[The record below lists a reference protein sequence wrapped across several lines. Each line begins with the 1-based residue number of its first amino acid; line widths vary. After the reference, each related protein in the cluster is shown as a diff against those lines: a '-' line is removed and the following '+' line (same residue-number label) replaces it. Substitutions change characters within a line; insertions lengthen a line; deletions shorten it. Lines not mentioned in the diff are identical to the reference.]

1 MSKVYD
7 RVSWSFL
14 KAVLT
19 VMNFDIKWINWI
31 MEYVTF
37 VYYTLLVNGN
47 LTNSFKPTQGLR
59 QGDPLSPSMF
69 LMYATILTIS
79 LVQVESL
86 NKIKGVK
93 VGRNGLSFTQLLF
106 VDDSLLFF
114 RKDNKSLENIQIIL
128 DWYCFVLG

>member
-1 MSKVYD
+1 
-7 RVSWSFL
+7 
-14 KAVLT
+14 
-19 VMNFDIKWINWI
+19 MNFDIKWINWI

-93 VGRNGLSFTQLLF
+93 VGRNGLSFTQFLF

>member
-19 VMNFDIKWINWI
+19 AMNFDIKWINWI

-47 LTNSFKPTQGLR
+47 LTNFFKPTQGLR

-79 LVQVESL
+79 LVQAESL

>member
-19 VMNFDIKWINWI
+19 AMNFDIKWINWI

-59 QGDPLSPSMF
+59 QGDLLSPSMF

>member
-19 VMNFDIKWINWI
+19 AMNFDIKWINWI

-47 LTNSFKPTQGLR
+47 LTNFFKPTQGLR

-69 LMYATILTIS
+69 LMYATTLTIS
-79 LVQVESL
+79 LVQAESL

>member
-19 VMNFDIKWINWI
+19 AMNFDIKWINWI

-79 LVQVESL
+79 LVQAESL

>member
-19 VMNFDIKWINWI
+19 AMNFDIKWINWI